1 MSMIE
6 DAAQEAGFGVFAEA
20 LRASPYGD
28 VLDGGGPYTV
38 FAPTDA
44 AFAAFS
50 RVPPEQLLH
59 GDEVLMRRVI
69 GYHFAV
75 GKVMTRRFKGARIR
89 ATMYAGGHVIIDG
102 RNGLRVNAANLVQP
116 DIVVGACVLHG
127 IDEVLWPR
135 EPAMA
140 AS

>member
-6 DAAQEAGFGVFAEA
+6 DAAREAGFGVFAEA
-20 LRASPYGD
+20 LRASPYGE

-44 AFAAFS
+44 AFS
-50 RVPPEQLLH
+50 RAPPEQLLH

-75 GKVMTRRFKGARIR
+75 GKVMARRFKGARIR

>member
-6 DAAQEAGFGVFAEA
+6 DAAQEAGLGVFAEA

-44 AFAAFS
+44 AFT
-50 RVPPEQLLH
+50 RVPLEQLLH
-59 GDEVLMRRVI
+59 GNEVLMRSVI

-75 GKVMTRRFKGARIR
+75 GKVMARRFKGARIR

-102 RNGLRVNAANLVQP
+102 RSGLRVNSANLVQP

-140 AS
+140 TS